1 MLRALVM
8 ALLLVGGTAAGVV
21 ASAGSASSA
30 ARSDSS
36 EALSAQERSA
46 LVAGRLIVRPRTE
59 RRGDLRLL
67 GGTSFQVV
75 NLPPDRVFRALQDP
89 NHLWRMLPSARES
102 RIARG
107 GPNPVLYVRHALGP
121 VSASYYLR
129 ARYQP
134 QSTTVT
140 FQLAPGM
147 PNDVRAGWGYLK
159 VRPFQGG
166 RSLLSF
172 GAMIDLGDGLLAD
185 AAKPRIH
192 QWLLRIPSTMKRYL
206 ERRARASR
214 P

>member
-1 MLRALVM
+1 MRTLRALLI
-8 ALLLVGGTAAGVV
+8 ALLLVVGTAAGGM
-21 ASAGSASSA
+21 ASAGSAGRA
-30 ARSDSS
+30 DAS

-159 VRPFQGG
+159 VRPFQAG

-206 ERRARASR
+206 ERRARTTR
-214 P
+214 R

>member
-1 MLRALVM
+1 MRTLRALLI
-8 ALLLVGGTAAGVV
+8 ALLLVVGTAAGGM
-21 ASAGSASSA
+21 ASAGSAG
-30 ARSDSS
+30 RSDAS

-159 VRPFQGG
+159 VRPFQSG

-206 ERRARASR
+206 ERRARTTR
-214 P
+214 R